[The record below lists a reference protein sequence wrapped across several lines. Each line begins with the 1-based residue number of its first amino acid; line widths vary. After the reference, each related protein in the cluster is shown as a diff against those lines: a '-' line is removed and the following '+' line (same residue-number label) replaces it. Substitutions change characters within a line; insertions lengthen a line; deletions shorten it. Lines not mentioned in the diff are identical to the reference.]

1 MGTSDGFFTTLRLAE
16 LRLRVGDAGR
26 VGLFY
31 EDQLGLQRL
40 PDREGN
46 VRLSANGL
54 EPALI
59 VLEPSPGA
67 PPRQR
72 GTAGLFHVAF
82 LLPDRPSLGRLF
94 AKLVEDGVRLGAAD
108 HGVSEALYLSDP
120 EGNGIELYS
129 DRPPAEWP
137 AAQSDGQ
144 VAMFTEALDA
154 PSLLAAG
161 RTGSGPRLPEGT
173 RIGHI
178 HLSVSSLEQADTFYE
193 SVLGF
198 PVRQRDYPGA
208 RFYGRE
214 GYHHH
219 LAANVWQSRAPMTPG
234 SLGLSRFALG
244 LRETEAPL
252 ERAAAGNRVATRE
265 GPVGAVLMDFDGIEI
280 ALTSL
285 ERSS

>member
-1 MGTSDGFFTTLRLAE
+1 MGTSDGFFNTLRLAE
-16 LRLRVGDAGR
+16 LTLRVADTGR
-26 VGLFY
+26 VASFY
-31 EDQLGLQRL
+31 EDQVGLQRL
-40 PDREGN
+40 AERDGQ
-46 VRLSANGL
+46 VRLSANGG
-54 EPALI
+54 EPALV
-59 VLEPSPGA
+59 VLQPSPGA
-67 PPRQR
+67 PPRLR

-94 AKLVEDGVRLGAAD
+94 AKLVEEDVRIGAAD

-120 EGNGIELYS
+120 EGNGIELYA
-129 DRPPAEWP
+129 DRPTAEWP

-161 RTGSGPRLPEGT
+161 RNGSGPRMPADT
-173 RIGHI
+173 RIGHV
-178 HLSVSSLEQADTFYE
+178 HLSVSSLEKADDFYAAI
-193 SVLGF
+193 LGF

-219 LAANVWQSRAPMTPG
+219 IAANVWQSRAPTSPG
-234 SLGLSRFALG
+234 TLGLASVSIG
-244 LRETEAPL
+244 LRDPDAPL
-252 ERAAAGNRVATRE
+252 ERAVAGDRVATR
-265 GPVGAVLMDFDGIEI
+265 GPSGSAVLQDFDGIDI
-280 ALTSL
+280 IVTGL